1 MYIYKTDSITE
12 VKKLRGT
19 TLATAKI
26 EEWYVH
32 GELLKSPILEKLT
45 IKYSTRKFI
54 KKIYIILDFFCNFER
69 TKTSD
74 KLSVNFDY
82 IYCINV

>member
-26 EEWYVH
+26 EESYVH
-32 GELLKSPILEKLT
+32 GE
-45 IKYSTRKFI
+45 
-54 KKIYIILDFFCNFER
+54 
-69 TKTSD
+69 
-74 KLSVNFDY
+74 
-82 IYCINV
+82 